1 MIESLFAK
9 DPALLI
15 PIIMAICGGL
25 VGIVAIIAY
34 HWHNVRQVEVE
45 AALKQDMLNRG
56 MTADEIERVVKAS
69 NKSANSKPSWAHNKK
84 DPISDNEYYLV
95 ERLVDEGKS
104 AEEIERIIKAV
115 KAGGQSAPMQPIERV

>member
-25 VGIVAIIAY
+25 VGIVAIIAN
-34 HWHNVRQVEVE
+34 HWHSVRNAEVE

-56 MTADEIERVVKAS
+56 MTVDEIERVVKAS
-69 NKSANSKPSWAHNKK
+69 NKQLSSKPAYPQNKK

-104 AEEIERIIKAV
+104 AEEIERIIKAL
-115 KAGGQSAPMQPIERV
+115 KAGSQSTSTQPFERV